1 MDLEYFIIIHIYI
14 ASEEDYGSVR
24 GGGSLQNIAA
34 LHDRYPIYVL
44 GPYHSDERQ
53 RPNLN
58 ALRGLNMIYDL
69 PYTYPK
75 RFVDKKSLDSIGG
88 GHLI

>member
-1 MDLEYFIIIHIYI
+1 MRTYFLLSILV
-14 ASEEDYGSVR
+14 ASEEEYGTLRAGTIGSV
-24 GGGSLQNIAA
+24 
-34 LHDRYPIYVL
+34 HDRFPIYVL
-44 GPYHSDERQ
+44 GPYPNDDRQ
-53 RPNLN
+53 RPSLN
-58 ALRGLNMIYDL
+58 ALRGLNIYDL